1 MDSTKLETFLTENMK
16 AIFGFSLTRLV
27 NVQEAE
33 ELSSEIIYQIMKS
46 AKNLKNE
53 DNFYAFMWKIAEN
66 TYMSYLRK
74 KSKPTNYF
82 VELDE
87 NLIDESESV
96 EDEIVNREEINI
108 LRRELSLLSGNYRK
122 ATVLYYIE
130 DYSCSE
136 IASILDISTEMVK
149 YYLFRARKI
158 IREGMKMDRLFG
170 EKSYNPVTFEID
182 FWGNKA
188 GDDKEYKDFYN
199 RKLKGNI
206 LLAAYYSPVTIQE
219 LSIELGVA
227 VTYLEDEL
235 KLLIDRQYLVCKNDR
250 YITNIPIFT
259 CECEKAIKQKMK
271 DVTRKAASE
280 LVKISDEFLSVFGER
295 FENENQARWNKILL
309 SLHFALAN
317 SENNMGELP
326 DKGPYSLVN
335 GGGGR
340 GIVWGRCIDKSV
352 KESESTHIN
361 GIYNGWPSNDN
372 RGSVIAMNFAQ
383 ISDIQSFSTN
393 LTDPIV
399 CTAVDCFDYLPDK
412 WKEFLNNYGYSKNG
426 KSNFPVY
433 TIEEF
438 NSIEAMLKSSIN
450 VLNELCEKTSKI
462 AASVTSDFAPAHI
475 KEYAE
480 FTGAFIHSLDIAENI
495 VNELFE
501 IEYLKKS
508 EGSFKPA
515 MCVIKT
521 K

>member
-1 MDSTKLETFLTENMK
+1 MKAPENRKEIIMDSTKLESFLTENMK

-188 GDDKEYKDFYN
+188 GDDKEYKDFCN

-206 LLAAYYSPVTIQE
+206 LLAAYYTPVTIQE

-259 CECEKAIKQKMK
+259 CECEKAIKQKTK
-271 DVTRKAASE
+271 DVTKKAASRLIE
-280 LVKISDEFLSVFGER
+280 IKDEFLNSFGER

-335 GGGGR
+335 GGGGK

-361 GIYNGWPSNDN
+361 GIYNGWPS
-372 RGSVIAMNFAQ
+372 
-383 ISDIQSFSTN
+383 SDKVVLFI
-393 LTDPIV
+393 LTV
-399 CTAVDCFDYLPDK
+399 KQNTLV
-412 WKEFLNNYGYSKNG
+412 
-426 KSNFPVY
+426 
-433 TIEEF
+433 
-438 NSIEAMLKSSIN
+438 
-450 VLNELCEKTSKI
+450 
-462 AASVTSDFAPAHI
+462 
-475 KEYAE
+475 
-480 FTGAFIHSLDIAENI
+480 
-495 VNELFE
+495 
-501 IEYLKKS
+501 
-508 EGSFKPA
+508 
-515 MCVIKT
+515 
-521 K
+521 